1 MSSSIVENKA
11 NLFRDLADFFANGP
25 TQDEILAF
33 KPSEAT
39 VKRASELLEL
49 NRQNALDH
57 TTEKELDQFDH
68 ADTLMRLIKAT
79 IHANRAD
86 A

>member
-33 KPSEAT
+33 KPSKAT

-49 NRQNALDH
+49 NRQNA
-57 TTEKELDQFDH
+57 LDQFDH